1 MEIPEFG
8 KVIMKVFIQLIGI
21 LRWSLKE
28 NLGYMNLVNNME
40 RERQHDGGGIAEG
53 SHERKERGSLH

>member
-1 MEIPEFG
+1 
-8 KVIMKVFIQLIGI
+8 MKVFIQLIGI

-28 NLGYMNLVNNME
+28 NVGYMNLVNNME
-40 RERQHDGGGIAEG
+40 RERHEGGGEREG